1 MQKAAGLL
9 AFLAFSLPAAAAPEG
24 YTLDPYHTFVH
35 FAIDHND
42 FSTIWGR
49 FDKSSG
55 KFTIDREAK
64 TGTLDLAIETSS
76 VSTGDSARGDRPR
89 SRDEHLRSPDFFNC
103 AEFPRMIYK
112 ASAVRFN
119 GDAPAEIRGNLTLL
133 GVTKPVALAIDR
145 WRCAPHPVT
154 KRWTCGGNAL
164 GTLKRTDFGMKWGV
178 PVAGDDVRIVVTFE
192 AFRD

>member
-1 MQKAAGLL
+1 MKIAVMYLTFAVLPTAAL
-9 AFLAFSLPAAAAPEG
+9 AAPES

-55 KFTIDREAK
+55 KLTIDHQAK
-64 TGTLDLAIETSS
+64 TGALEVAVETSS
-76 VSTGDSARGDRPR
+76 VSTGDSARGSRPR
-89 SRDEHLRSPDFFNC
+89 SRDEHLRSVDFFNC

-112 ASAVRFN
+112 GANVKFN
-119 GDAPAEIRGNLTLL
+119 GEVPVQIQGELTLL
-133 GVTKPVALAIDR
+133 GVTRPVALKLDR
-145 WRCAPHPVT
+145 WKCAPHPVT
-154 KRWTCGGNAL
+154 KRWICGGNAT
-164 GTLKRTDFGMKWGV
+164 GAVRRTDFGMKWGV
-178 PVAGDDVRIVVTFE
+178 PVAGDEVRIVVTFE

>member
-1 MQKAAGLL
+1 MRTPLLILALLPLAAQ
-9 AFLAFSLPAAAAPEG
+9 ATPES
-24 YTLDPYHTFVH
+24 YTFDPYHTFVH

-55 KFTIDREAK
+55 KFTINRQAQ
-64 TGTLDLAIETSS
+64 TGSLEVSVETAS
-76 VSTGDSARGDRPR
+76 VSTGDSVRGDRPR
-89 SRDEHLRSPDFFNC
+89 SRDEHLRSPDFFNS
-103 AEFPRMIYK
+103 AEFPRMTFKGNNI
-112 ASAVRFN
+112 RFN
-119 GDAPAEIRGNLTLL
+119 GETPVEVRGHLTLL
-133 GVTKPVALAIDR
+133 GVTKPLTLTVDR

-154 KRWTCGGNAL
+154 KRWICGGNAT
-164 GTLKRTDFGMKWGV
+164 GSLKRTDFGMKWGV